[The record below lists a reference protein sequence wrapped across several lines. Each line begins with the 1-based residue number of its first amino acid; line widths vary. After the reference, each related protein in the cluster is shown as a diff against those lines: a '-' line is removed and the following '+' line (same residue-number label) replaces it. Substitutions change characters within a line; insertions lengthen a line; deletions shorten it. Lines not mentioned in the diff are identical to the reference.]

1 MVNQEY
7 YYDIFFLRLTFEGVK
22 EFDWEWR
29 MVLIQEGCFNVDGM
43 IRIIGLRF
51 LAVKKYLN

>member
-1 MVNQEY
+1 
-7 YYDIFFLRLTFEGVK
+7 
-22 EFDWEWR
+22 